1 MTRFLLDTHAIVHW
15 QIGTAMPSA
24 LADDLDVASRSG
36 RVLVSTAAFWEIALL
51 ARKGRIEIDDVPS
64 WKNEFLAATGV
75 KPAMPQVDDMIA
87 SVALPRHHRDPFDRL
102 FIAQAQSLRAV
113 LVSRDAVFAAYNV
126 ATRWV

>member
-113 LVSRDAVFAAYNV
+113 LVSRDAVFAAYDV